1 MEFLVALVKFVVT
14 FFMNDMTGLIIDWI
28 LSWF

>member
-14 FFMNDMTGLIIDWI
+14 FFMNDLTGLVIDWV
-28 LSWF
+28 LGFF